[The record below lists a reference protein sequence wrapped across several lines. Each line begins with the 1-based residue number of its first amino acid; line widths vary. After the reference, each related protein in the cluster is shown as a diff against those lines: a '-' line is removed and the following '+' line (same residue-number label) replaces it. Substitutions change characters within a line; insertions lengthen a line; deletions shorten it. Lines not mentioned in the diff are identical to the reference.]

1 MVKYLHWFL
10 GTYGYGSM
18 KELGLSLVPSAK
30 YELQLPSIS
39 LSAMIALLNQFL
51 GITPAIAVAMLV
63 AVTVEVHTGLK
74 ASKVQGIHFESF
86 RFSRCVL
93 KTFIWIVILY
103 VIHSFYRELRG
114 GEGWLNEFSAGFMN
128 LLKVFVMV
136 MFVVEHVTSI
146 LENLALI
153 EQKPKTAYVAKI
165 QVLWDKF
172 TNIVTGRLK

>member
-10 GTYGYGSM
+10 GTYGYDSV

-39 LSAMIALLNQFL
+39 LSVVIALLNQFL
-51 GITPAIAVAMLV
+51 GITPAIAVSMLV
-63 AVTVEVHTGLK
+63 AVTVEVYTGLR

-93 KTFIWIVILY
+93 KTFIWIAILY
-103 VIHSFYRELRG
+103 VIHSFYNELHG
-114 GEGWLNEFSAGFMN
+114 GYGWLNEFSAEFMN
-128 LLKVFVMV
+128 LLKVVVMV
-136 MFVVEHVTSI
+136 MFVVEYVTSI

-153 EQKPKTAYVAKI
+153 EHKPKTAYVAKI
-165 QVLWDKF
+165 QTLWEKF
-172 TNIVTGRLK
+172 MNIITGKLR